1 MTVCPPKGSD
11 TARNFDLMRA
21 KDQPLTDAMRME
33 LQEAADDIFIIQPGV
48 EYARN
53 MVALINK
60 NNLRN
65 TYFGLQTFPKTYNKV
80 NKGENAI

>member
-1 MTVCPPKGSD
+1 MCPPKGSD

>member
-1 MTVCPPKGSD
+1 
-11 TARNFDLMRA
+11 MRA

-53 MVALINK
+53 MVALINR

-80 NKGENAI
+80 NKGENAF